1 MIYCSTVG
9 YLMGS
14 ASISVMSHI
23 SLCQKVQKRHSL
35 RHVIYLQ
42 CVRKPSGKHFG
53 FSWTGSQTRKSTER
67 GFTPARQRTF
77 AWTTWLRTSAVLRS
91 IWTWWPEWVQ
101 HTQTNKL
108 FFFLNNASYFQSP
121 NKYVTAL
128 FSVSCF
134 LFLESSWA
142 GWKWRVSGILFFYIC
157 IKYKSLVQWIPLC
170 ISSFL
175 FF

>member
-1 MIYCSTVG
+1 
-9 YLMGS
+9 
-14 ASISVMSHI
+14 MSE
-23 SLCQKVQKRHSL
+23 SPKK
-35 RHVIYLQ
+35 
-42 CVRKPSGKHFG
+42 
-53 FSWTGSQTRKSTER
+53 
-67 GFTPARQRTF
+67 TF
-77 AWTTWLRTSAVLRS
+77 IKTCDLSAVCQEA
-91 IWTWWPEWVQ
+91 IWEAFRIFLDRVPNSEEYRAWVYTCQ
-101 HTQTNKL
+101 TENLCMDDLAQNFSSSQEHLDMVARVSPTHTNKQT

-175 FF
+175 FFFKEMLFFLI